1 LPDESSHER
10 SADARLR
17 LRRKG
22 RGAATNR
29 VGRFERFTTEATDD
43 GWGSLEEEL
52 PPLKTTVQRD
62 TSRTIITR
70 NDSPDIGFDR
80 SINPYRGCEHGC
92 IYCYARPTHAFLG
105 LSPGQD
111 FETRLFAKPDASA
124 LLRSELARPS
134 YRCRM
139 IALGTNTDPYQPTEK
154 RLGITRGI
162 LEVLAAHD
170 HPVGITTKSALVTR
184 DIDLLAPMAA
194 KRLASVS
201 ISITTLDGALA
212 RVMEPRASSPS
223 RRLAAIRALNEAGVP
238 CGVMVAPV
246 IPALTDSELERI
258 LEAAAAVGA
267 RQAAYVALRL
277 PLELKDLFEEWLA
290 ANVPGRASHV
300 LSLVRDMRG
309 GALYQSQFGTRMSG
323 TGPFAA
329 LLGRRF
335 ELACKRLGLNRARVA
350 LDTSLFRA
358 PKPPSDQLDLF

>member
-1 LPDESSHER
+1 
-10 SADARLR
+10 
-17 LRRKG
+17 
-22 RGAATNR
+22 
-29 VGRFERFTTEATDD
+29 
-43 GWGSLEEEL
+43 
-52 PPLKTTVQRD
+52 
-62 TSRTIITR
+62 
-70 NDSPDIGFDR
+70 
-80 SINPYRGCEHGC
+80 
-92 IYCYARPTHAFLG
+92 
-105 LSPGQD
+105 
-111 FETRLFAKPDASA
+111 
-124 LLRSELARPS
+124 
-134 YRCRM
+134 
-139 IALGTNTDPYQPTEK
+139 
-154 RLGITRGI
+154 
-162 LEVLAAHD
+162 
-170 HPVGITTKSALVTR
+170 
-184 DIDLLAPMAA
+184 
-194 KRLASVS
+194 
-201 ISITTLDGALA
+201 
-212 RVMEPRASSPS
+212 
-223 RRLAAIRALNEAGVP
+223 
-238 CGVMVAPV
+238 MVAPV